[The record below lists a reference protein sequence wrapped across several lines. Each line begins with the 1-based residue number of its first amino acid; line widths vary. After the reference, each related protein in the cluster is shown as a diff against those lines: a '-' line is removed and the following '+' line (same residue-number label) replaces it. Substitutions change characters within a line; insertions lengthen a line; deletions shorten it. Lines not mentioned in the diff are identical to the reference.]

1 MQNLTELFPC
11 FSETDEGYDTFRYE
25 EELKARYGLLED
37 DSSEE
42 DEQPVN
48 KKVRLI
54 INVDNTLSFLGFLFK
69 SFEYPQRDEE
79 EHDIKELL

>member
-1 MQNLTELFPC
+1 MNI
-11 FSETDEGYDTFRYE
+11 RYE

-48 KKVRLI
+48 KKV
-54 INVDNTLSFLGFLFK
+54 NSSTNDGTGK
-69 SFEYPQRDEE
+69 
-79 EHDIKELL
+79 

>member
-11 FSETDEGYDTFRYE
+11 LSETDEGYDIFRYE

-48 KKVRLI
+48 KKVQLI
-54 INVDNTLSFLGFLFK
+54 I
-69 SFEYPQRDEE
+69 Y
-79 EHDIKELL
+79 

>member
-1 MQNLTELFPC
+1 MNI
-11 FSETDEGYDTFRYE
+11 RYE

-48 KKVRLI
+48 KKVNSLTI
-54 INVDNTLSFLGFLFK
+54 DAQTNKGSFIGFIFK
-69 SFEYPQRDEE
+69 SPEYFECDEE
-79 EHDIKELL
+79 EHHV